1 MPEPHAGSALCVV
14 EWVDRWYSIAL
25 KTVIPPPIA
34 IVVRTSALLAF
45 AVILLAPAGAW
56 AQEQA
61 AQHSQFIRPGDVVR
75 LNIWREPD
83 MSGEYIVDEAGL
95 VIFPRVGEYRVLDD
109 TPETLKARLLADY
122 QQYLR
127 NPSISIIVLRR
138 VRIVGA
144 VNNPGLHLVDPTVT
158 VADALAL
165 AGGPDQNADQDRI
178 RIIRDGVELDVD
190 VRVDTRIADSPLR
203 SGDQIYVPLR
213 SWLTRNAPLVV
224 GTMSAIV
231 SLTIALFI
239 RR

>member
-1 MPEPHAGSALCVV
+1 
-14 EWVDRWYSIAL
+14 
-25 KTVIPPPIA
+25 
-34 IVVRTSALLAF
+34 VRTSAFLVAAAL
-45 AVILLAPAGAW
+45 LLAPAW
-56 AQEQA
+56 ARGQQQA
-61 AQHSQFIRPGDVVR
+61 APLPQYLRPGDVVR

-83 MSGEYIVDEAGL
+83 MSGEYIVDEAGM

-127 NPSISIIVLRR
+127 NPSIEITVLRR

-144 VNNPGLHLVDPTVT
+144 VMNPGLHLVDPTVT

-165 AGGPDQNADQDRI
+165 AGGPSINADQDKI

-190 VRVDTRIADSPLR
+190 VRVNTRIADSPLQ

-213 SWLTRNAPLVV
+213 SWITRNAGLVAA
-224 GTMSAIV
+224 TMSAVV
-231 SLTIALFI
+231 SLTIALFL
-239 RR
+239 R